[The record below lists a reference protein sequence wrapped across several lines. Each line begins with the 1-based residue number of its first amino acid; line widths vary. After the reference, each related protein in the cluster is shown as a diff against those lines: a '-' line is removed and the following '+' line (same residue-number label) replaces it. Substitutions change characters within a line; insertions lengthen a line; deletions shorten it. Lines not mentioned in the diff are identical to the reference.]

1 MASTQRWASCMAH
14 AKVPV
19 RASVSKF
26 PACAVGGVDAK
37 AERSTS
43 GKFHFISRFFPDDL
57 LAGMLR
63 AEHAGSNLFGDDA
76 ILVIS
81 FFPGTSRPPGFVARR
96 HALVAS
102 MSSEEIS
109 TSFNNNPSLRYAKF
123 SPCTATRCRL
133 GGVATRIGDAFGP
146 ALDAIAEHQSRREPA
161 DASKTSEVFVPSI
174 PHALPVTRWARD
186 SEFIRSVLV
195 IDEQKRVKP
204 RLSWYDPYDTTWIP
218 NGWFAEGVM
227 ADMNYYF
234 ADAKAKK
241 P

>member
-76 ILVIS
+76 FLVIS
-81 FFPGTSRPPGFVARR
+81 FFPGTSRPPP
-96 HALVAS
+96 AS
-102 MSSEEIS
+102 WREDTRSSHPLGGNL
-109 TSFNNNPSLRYAKF
+109 TFFNNNPSLRYAKIQ
-123 SPCTATRCRL
+123 SLHSDEMPL

-146 ALDAIAEHQSRREPA
+146 ALDAIAEHQSRCEPA

>member
-1 MASTQRWASCMAH
+1 MSEGQSSFFFSGIYYGHVLQGFLAFDFFFCGWKKSNSDVSMLTRHPSRKSATNLPGFTLPLRVDKMRGYLVASTQRWASCMAH

-81 FFPGTSRPPGFVARR
+81 FFPGTSRPPPASWREDTRSSHRCPRR
-96 HALVAS
+96 KSDIL
-102 MSSEEIS
+102 
-109 TSFNNNPSLRYAKF
+109 
-123 SPCTATRCRL
+123 
-133 GGVATRIGDAFGP
+133 
-146 ALDAIAEHQSRREPA
+146 
-161 DASKTSEVFVPSI
+161 
-174 PHALPVTRWARD
+174 
-186 SEFIRSVLV
+186 
-195 IDEQKRVKP
+195 
-204 RLSWYDPYDTTWIP
+204 
-218 NGWFAEGVM
+218 
-227 ADMNYYF
+227 
-234 ADAKAKK
+234 
-241 P
+241 